1 MKKKRDNG
9 FLKFMIEN
17 KLNFFFKNQIWHLG
31 GIFVLFY
38 ISTQFVGLESNTN
51 TFLEVGALGWF
62 MIAMFIPIIP
72 QVYVWI
78 CWRSELCWKLISN
91 TIGFKGYVILFFI
104 LIISRLSAI
113 VLCFVD
119 YGSLYKPGWF
129 AWILDLI
136 LFIPGAY
143 TMYSVKKY
151 FGFLRAAGADHFD
164 QKYRDMPFEN
174 RGIFKW
180 TPNAM
185 YIFAVGIPFSFAVA
199 TGSQSMFVV
208 AIYTY
213 ISIWLHYFCTEKP
226 DIVEIY
232 SN

>member
-1 MKKKRDNG
+1 
-9 FLKFMIEN
+9 MIEN
-17 KLNFFFKNQIWHLG
+17 KLNFFFKNQIFHLG
-31 GIFVLFY
+31 GTIFLFY
-38 ISTQFVGLESNTN
+38 ICTQFVELESNTDSFIRIN
-51 TFLEVGALGWF
+51 AFNWVI
-62 MIAMFIPIIP
+62 IAMSVPLIH
-72 QVYVWI
+72 QTYVWI

-119 YGSLYKPGWF
+119 YGSLYKPGWL
-129 AWILDLI
+129 AWILGLI

-164 QKYRDMPFEN
+164 PKYRDLPFEN
-174 RGIFKW
+174 RGIFRW

-185 YIFAVGIPFSFAVA
+185 YVFAIGIPFSFAVA

-226 DIVEIY
+226 DIACLLYTSDAADE
-232 SN
+232 

>member
-1 MKKKRDNG
+1 
-9 FLKFMIEN
+9 MIEN
-17 KLNFFFKNQIWHLG
+17 KLNFFFKKQAWHIG
-31 GIFVLFY
+31 GLILLFY
-38 ISTQFVGLESNTN
+38 VGCQLVDFENNSNLFLGISAKNW
-51 TFLEVGALGWF
+51 FLFSMLT
-62 MIAMFIPIIP
+62 PLLH
-72 QVYVWI
+72 QSYVWL
-78 CWRSELCWKLISN
+78 CWRSELCWKLITN

-119 YGSLYKPGWF
+119 YGSLYKPGWL
-129 AWILDLI
+129 AWILGLI

-151 FGFLRAAGADHFD
+151 FGFMRATGIDHFD
-164 QKYRDMPFEN
+164 LSYKDKPFEK

-185 YIFAVGIPFSFAVA
+185 YVFAIGIPFSFAVA

>member
-1 MKKKRDNG
+1 M
-9 FLKFMIEN
+9 
-17 KLNFFFKNQIWHLG
+17 
-31 GIFVLFY
+31 
-38 ISTQFVGLESNTN
+38 
-51 TFLEVGALGWF
+51 
-62 MIAMFIPIIP
+62 
-72 QVYVWI
+72 
-78 CWRSELCWKLISN
+78 
-91 TIGFKGYVILFFI
+91 LFFI

-129 AWILDLI
+129 AWILALI

-164 QKYRDMPFEN
+164 PKYRDMPFEK

-180 TPNAM
+180 SSNAM
-185 YIFAVGIPFSFAVA
+185 YAFGIGIPFAFATA
-199 TGSQSMFVV
+199 TGSQSMFIV

-213 ISIWLHYFCTEKP
+213 ISIWLHYFCTEKE
-226 DIVEIY
+226 DFKIIY
-232 SN
+232 GNN

>member
-1 MKKKRDNG
+1 
-9 FLKFMIEN
+9 MIEN
-17 KLNFFFKNQIWHLG
+17 KLKFFFKNQIWHLG
-31 GIFVLFY
+31 GTIVLFY
-38 ISTQFVGLESNTN
+38 VGIQFVDFNNSTK
-51 TFLEVGALGWF
+51 TFLGLSASSWF
-62 MIAMFIPIIP
+62 MIAMSIPIIH
-72 QVYVWI
+72 QTYVWI
-78 CWRSELCWKLISN
+78 CWRSELCWKSISN
-91 TIGFKGYVILFFI
+91 TIGFKGYVIFFFI

-119 YGSLYKPGWF
+119 YGSLYKPGLLS
-129 AWILDLI
+129 WIISII

-164 QKYRDMPFEN
+164 PQYRDMPFEK

-180 TPNAM
+180 SPNAM
-185 YIFAVGIPFSFAVA
+185 YVFAIGIPFAFAVA

-213 ISIWLHYFCTEKP
+213 ISIWLHYFCTEKE
-226 DIVEIY
+226 DFKVIY
-232 SN
+232 GSN

>member
-1 MKKKRDNG
+1 MGLIRIKI
-9 FLKFMIEN
+9 IEN
-17 KLNFFFKNQIWHLG
+17 KLKFFFKNKILNL
-31 GIFVLFY
+31 IRIIILFY
-38 ISTQFVGLESNTN
+38 IGTQFIDLKNNINIFFGISTS
-51 TFLEVGALGWF
+51 GWF
-62 MIAMFIPIIP
+62 IIAMSIPLIH
-72 QVYVWI
+72 QTYVWV

-91 TIGFKGYVILFFI
+91 TIGFKGYIILFFI

-119 YGSLYKPGWF
+119 YGSLYTPGWF
-129 AWILDLI
+129 VWILAI
-136 LFIPGAY
+136 IIFIPGAY
-143 TMYSVKKY
+143 TIYSIKKY

-164 QKYRDMPFEN
+164 PKYKDMPFEK

-185 YIFAVGIPFSFAVA
+185 YVFAIGIPFAFATA

-213 ISIWLHYFCTEKP
+213 ISIWLHYFCTEKE
-226 DIVEIY
+226 DFKVIY
-232 SN
+232 GNN

>member
-1 MKKKRDNG
+1 M
-9 FLKFMIEN
+9 
-17 KLNFFFKNQIWHLG
+17 G
-31 GIFVLFY
+31 GTIILFY
-38 ISTQFVGLESNTN
+38 IGTQFVDLESNTN
-51 TFLEVGALGWF
+51 TFLGVRTSGWF
-62 MIAMFIPIIP
+62 LIAMSIPLIH
-72 QVYVWI
+72 QTYVWI
-78 CWRSELCWKLISN
+78 CWRSELCWKYISN
-91 TIGFKGYVILFFI
+91 TIGFKGYVIIFFI

-119 YGSLYKPGWF
+119 YGSLYKPGLL
-129 AWILDLI
+129 AWILGLI

-164 QKYRDMPFEN
+164 SKYRDMPFEN

-185 YIFAVGIPFSFAVA
+185 YVFAIAIPFSFAVA

-226 DIVEIY
+226 DFTVIY

>member
-1 MKKKRDNG
+1 
-9 FLKFMIEN
+9 MIEN
-17 KLNFFFKNQIWHLG
+17 KLNFFFKHQIWHLG
-31 GIFVLFY
+31 GTIILFY
-38 ISTQFVGLESNTN
+38 IGAQFVDLESNTN
-51 TFLEVGALGWF
+51 TFLGIRALEWF
-62 MIAMFIPIIP
+62 VIAMSIPLIH
-72 QVYVWI
+72 QTYVWI
-78 CWRSELCWKLISN
+78 CWRSELCWKTISS
-91 TIGFKGYVILFFI
+91 TIGFKGYVIIFFI

-119 YGSLYKPGWF
+119 YGSLYKPGWL
-129 AWILDLI
+129 AWILGLI

-164 QKYRDMPFEN
+164 PKYRDLPFEN

-185 YIFAVGIPFSFAVA
+185 YVFAIGIPFSFAVA

-213 ISIWLHYFCTEKP
+213 IAIWLHYFCTEKP
-226 DIVEIY
+226 DIAEIY

>member
-1 MKKKRDNG
+1 M
-9 FLKFMIEN
+9 EN
-17 KLNFFFKNQIWHLG
+17 KLNFFFKNQVWHLG
-31 GIFVLFY
+31 GIIIIFY
-38 ISTQFVGLESNTN
+38 ISLQFADLEKNTN
-51 TFLEVGALGWF
+51 TFMDISTLNWF
-62 MIAMFIPIIP
+62 IIAMSIPLIH

-78 CWRSELCWKLISN
+78 CWRSELCWKSISN
-91 TIGFKGYVILFFI
+91 TIGFKGYVIIFFI

-119 YGSLYKPGWF
+119 YGSLYTPGWF
-129 AWILDLI
+129 AWSLAII
-136 LFIPGAY
+136 IFIPGAY

-164 QKYRDMPFEN
+164 SKYRDISFER

-185 YIFAVGIPFSFAVA
+185 YVFAIGIPFAFATA
-199 TGSQSMFVV
+199 AGSKSMFIV

-213 ISIWLHYFCTEKP
+213 IAIWLHYFCTEKE
-226 DIVEIY
+226 DFKIIY
-232 SN
+232 GNS